1 MYIYI
6 FIDVYIYIYIVS
18 WNAAYRYVV
27 CVWSLF
33 KSFSTGLEARECD
46 AESSRTKVLGGL
58 SYWMLEYTL
67 VEEIPLNTRLQLT
80 SKNCNLEKVWAEK
93 FHGLF
98 STSSGFSGYVQVP
111 HIFEETWQPVGMLK
125 RWNRSN
131 PWGLEAE
138 TTTTG
143 HPPNDFCATFLWAD
157 IRWIEIPPMFFFS
170 EYLNSLYFFIRR
182 YGDFMGTIFQG

>member
-6 FIDVYIYIYIVS
+6 FIDVYLYIYIVS

-67 VEEIPLNTRLQLT
+67 VEEIPLNTWLKLT
-80 SKNCNLEKVWAEK
+80 LKNCNLEKVWAEEI
-93 FHGLF
+93 HGLF
-98 STSSGFSGYVQVP
+98 STSSGFSRYVQVP

-125 RWNRSN
+125 RWTVAVGFGSWNNHHWSPSKRF
-131 PWGLEAE
+131 L
-138 TTTTG
+138 
-143 HPPNDFCATFLWAD
+143 CAL
-157 IRWIEIPPMFFFS
+157 
-170 EYLNSLYFFIRR
+170 L
-182 YGDFMGTIFQG
+182 MGRH